1 MDFIGKVVPK
11 KEGTRD
17 VSIRAH
23 YNKVKQ
29 RWFAVLAGEEHP
41 ISKASLEISGAKIL
55 YSLPQN
61 EEHEPWTKR
70 EVSNIVDPFEVGRW
84 WSVLCEGVAI
94 LGKPNK
100 KEGTWD
106 IIRILHDNIKVK
118 D

>member
-17 VSIRAH
+17 MHIRAH
-23 YNKVKQ
+23 YNTTKR
-29 RWFAVLAGEEHP
+29 RWYAVFGSEEHP
-41 ISKASLEISGAKIL
+41 ITQSSLEISGAKTL

-61 EEHEPWTKR
+61 EKHDAWTKR
-70 EVSNIVDPFEVGRW
+70 EVTKIEDPFEVGRW

-94 LGKPNK
+94 IGKPNK

-106 IIRILHDNIKVK
+106 IVRILHDNIKTK
-118 D
+118 E